1 MSSKN
6 LKLYLPLMVLAV
18 GLLASAPAFAG
29 SAVIGSVAG
38 SMNATIGGQ
47 PLHPNTTVFSG
58 DSVQVRDGVA
68 VVAIGK
74 TSRVVF
80 GRETAASFLRDS
92 KDVTVLLTQGNVS
105 MFHPDDSVGL
115 RVTVG
120 AISIAPASGFR
131 TLGEVAMVNGAV
143 VVTAKEGLLRVEG
156 NGATVNVAKGKTV
169 TITSRAEQG
178 GAAAAGAHV
187 GARISASTAMS
198 IASVTTGGLSS
209 VLSGVALKRA
219 GDAKTAANAADNTA
233 QNAVTAAN
241 NAVTAANDATTAA
254 NDAATAATNAENTSV
269 SAGCALNVV
278 GAELGIASPFTP
290 PSGYPTC

>member
-6 LKLYLPLMVLAV
+6 FKLYLPLMVLAV

-156 NGATVNVAKGKTV
+156 NGSTVNVAKGKTV
-169 TITSRAEQG
+169 TITPRAAQG

-219 GDAKTAANAADNTA
+219 GDARTAAEAANTTA
-233 QNAVTAAN
+233 GNAVTAAN

-254 NDAATAATNAENTSV
+254 TNAAATANA
-269 SAGCALNVV
+269 AGCALDTLA
-278 GAELGIASPFTP
+278 GQLPTPIASPYTP
-290 PSGYPTC
+290 PAGTTCP